1 MTAESVLAAM
11 TARAEAAWLDS
22 RIPALA
28 IPVMEDVPRLVDAL
42 RAVLALADPDS
53 GMATNCWSRARH
65 IDAADIV
72 TAITAALE
80 ES

>member
-11 TARAEAAWLDS
+11 TAHND
-22 RIPALA
+22 ALN
-28 IPVMEDVPRLVDAL
+28 ERGYGSDDLPRLVGAL
-42 RAVLALADPDS
+42 RAVLVLADPDS
-53 GMATNCWSRARH
+53 GMATNCWPRARH

-72 TAITAALE
+72 AAITAALE